1 MKTNPLSVT
10 TLPSAPQWSA
20 TNIGPL
26 QCTVQWAADPGAT
39 SYVVAELF
47 NVTFANGKPVNGS
60 WGVLGTVGAN
70 VLSLNVTGL
79 QPATSY
85 LLDVYAG
92 DAAGGSWG
100 APATITTTQVQPPQ
114 WGSHRRRLYAVHCT
128 VDCCSGCDQL

>member
-1 MKTNPLSVT
+1 M
-10 TLPSAPQWSA
+10 
-20 TNIGPL
+20 GPA
-26 QCTVQWAADPGAT
+26 QCTVQWAAHPGAT

-60 WGVLGTVGAN
+60 WEVLGTVGAN

-92 DAAGGSWG
+92 DAAGGSWVLLQRSLRLKSSRHSG
-100 APATITTTQVQPPQ
+100 KPPTSALRSSLYSGLLFRVRPAM
-114 WGSHRRRLYAVHCT
+114 R
-128 VDCCSGCDQL
+128 